1 MAVRIRLQRFGAKKR
16 PYYRIVSADSRA
28 KRDGRFLEQVGT
40 YDPMQSPHKIT
51 FKEDRMEYWMSVGA
65 QPSDTVASLY
75 KRYTREQKNA

>member
-28 KRDGRFLEQVGT
+28 KRDGRYLEQVGT

-75 KRYTREQKNA
+75 RRYNRDQENA